1 MQFDEKDF
9 EKNNNDDF
17 SLEDD
22 SNAISWDDL
31 LSSDG
36 DINLDDLIKSNP
48 DNDTK
53 QNDAPPSDAS
63 SIADFDISSLADN
76 DDIIQNEENINITE
90 SVELSSNEAEIPPK
104 KEENDDFDLSA
115 AAETYVNSIEPD
127 EAGVESENI
136 DIIKDKSDI
145 SENEI
150 DMNDVLDSIPDDADA
165 DSKKEDLSDIVDEEL
180 LELLDVKGNKDDI
193 IRSVN
198 IASSSDKENIE
209 NNDND
214 TDLLS
219 DLDLLADN
227 DETGTDDIAPVKS
240 DVADSTGDEEY
251 TPEEDV
257 QERKKSFPVILIA
270 AAVCAVIVFAGIIA
284 FLIFPNISGVASVES
299 GDLSSLNG
307 ATYGTNPPAGTSNE
321 EYTDEDAEKLQ
332 AETEALLA
340 KMEDKTNKQKAKKDD
355 TKDENKIVVDVQQGG
370 RINPFV
376 PSALFDENGF
386 ASFGADLSL
395 PPDTSVDS
403 PEAQAAR
410 KLMSIMVSGIMY
422 DPEKP
427 SAILKFG
434 SMDYFVQAG
443 DRIDDYIVLN
453 ITRDYVSIQ
462 NGANIY
468 KAYVGETFK
477 TEDYI
482 PKNNQM
488 FMEGNNRQYIS
499 ANDIQ
504 ISTK

>member
-257 QERKKSFPVILIA
+257 QERKKSSPVILIA

-284 FLIFPNISGVASVES
+284 FLIFPF
-299 GDLSSLNG
+299 
-307 ATYGTNPPAGTSNE
+307 
-321 EYTDEDAEKLQ
+321 Q
-332 AETEALLA
+332 
-340 KMEDKTNKQKAKKDD
+340 
-355 TKDENKIVVDVQQGG
+355 
-370 RINPFV
+370 
-376 PSALFDENGF
+376 
-386 ASFGADLSL
+386 
-395 PPDTSVDS
+395 
-403 PEAQAAR
+403 
-410 KLMSIMVSGIMY
+410 
-422 DPEKP
+422 
-427 SAILKFG
+427 
-434 SMDYFVQAG
+434 
-443 DRIDDYIVLN
+443 
-453 ITRDYVSIQ
+453 
-462 NGANIY
+462 
-468 KAYVGETFK
+468 
-477 TEDYI
+477 
-482 PKNNQM
+482 
-488 FMEGNNRQYIS
+488 
-499 ANDIQ
+499 
-504 ISTK
+504 